1 MSSDEKAKLKTLMK
15 YWIEHN
21 EEHSQEFREYAE
33 KARQMGEGRVA
44 EEILQAVEN
53 MDRVTEILSK
63 TLKRLQEA

>member
-1 MSSDEKAKLKTLMK
+1 VSSEEKAKLKTLMK